1 LQSRWLNQNGYAIK
15 VIVTI
20 ILLIAAVNVEAKM
33 TMNYQANMSRVQD
46 EQFLA
51 GKTSLKAHVPFR
63 KYVLSNDA
71 LLQQSGL
78 YWKEYLNKTWLE
90 RM

>member
-1 LQSRWLNQNGYAIK
+1 
-15 VIVTI
+15 
-20 ILLIAAVNVEAKM
+20 M
-33 TMNYQANMSRVQD
+33 TMNYQANQNRIND

-51 GKTSLKAHVPFR
+51 GKTGLKTHVPFR

-78 YWKEYLNKTWLE
+78 YWQGYLNKTWLE